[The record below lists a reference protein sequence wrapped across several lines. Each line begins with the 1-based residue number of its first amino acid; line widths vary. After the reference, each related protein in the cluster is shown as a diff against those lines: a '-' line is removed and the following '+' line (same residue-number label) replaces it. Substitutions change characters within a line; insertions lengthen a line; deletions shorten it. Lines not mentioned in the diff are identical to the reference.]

1 MSNLTG
7 TDKSVILL
15 MTIGEDRA
23 AEVFKHLS
31 QREVQ
36 TLSAAMANVT
46 QISNKQLTD
55 VLAEFEQEAEQFAAL
70 NINANDY
77 LRSVLVK
84 ALGEERAASLLEDI
98 LETRDTASGIETLN
112 FMEPQSAADLI
123 RDEHPQIIAT
133 ILVHLKRAQAADI
146 LALFDERL
154 RHDVMLRIATFG
166 GVQPAALA
174 ELTEVLNGLLD
185 GQNLKRSKMGGV
197 RTAAE
202 IINLMKTQQEEAVIT
217 AVREFDGELA
227 QKIIDEMFLFEN
239 LVDVDDRSIQRLLQ
253 EVDSESL
260 LIALKGAEQPLR
272 EKFLRNMSQRAADI
286 LRDDLAN
293 RGPVRLSQVENEQKA
308 ILLIVRR
315 LAETGEI
322 VAQNIGGTLR
332 HIAQEF
338 LAQWLL
344 GPFQRDQQRF
354 GIHFLQ
360 QTLNA
365 AIVDIHQ
372 IFEQEHL
379 VDNFLRQ
386 LAVEFAHGGN
396 NGFFLLSF
404 HQVDNFGCCS
414 HAAHFAA
421 LEILTVE
428 QAIQYFGQF
437 RQRGW
442 LHAAKGGDTQH
453 HVVAQTF
460 IEQRQNIGGLRAL
473 QMHQNGGDNLR
484 MLIANQ
490 IGGALR
496 LHKVERFNTAG
507 GIASFENIFQQAGG
521 TFFTQSFDQ
530 YRTQIIVGVDIQCGK
545 LFSFLLKFR
554 QHIG

>member
-55 VLAEFEQEAEQFAAL
+55 VLAEFEQEAEHFAAL

-197 RTAAE
+197 RNYQPDENSAGRSRYYRRARIRRRAGAE
-202 IINLMKTQQEEAVIT
+202 NHRRDVP
-217 AVREFDGELA
+217 VRESGGCR
-227 QKIIDEMFLFEN
+227 
-239 LVDVDDRSIQRLLQ
+239 RSQH
-253 EVDSESL
+253 SAS
-260 LIALKGAEQPLR
+260 
-272 EKFLRNMSQRAADI
+272 
-286 LRDDLAN
+286 
-293 RGPVRLSQVENEQKA
+293 
-308 ILLIVRR
+308 
-315 LAETGEI
+315 
-322 VAQNIGGTLR
+322 VAGS
-332 HIAQEF
+332 
-338 LAQWLL
+338 
-344 GPFQRDQQRF
+344 RF
-354 GIHFLQ
+354 
-360 QTLNA
+360 
-365 AIVDIHQ
+365 
-372 IFEQEHL
+372 
-379 VDNFLRQ
+379 
-386 LAVEFAHGGN
+386 
-396 NGFFLLSF
+396 
-404 HQVDNFGCCS
+404 
-414 HAAHFAA
+414 
-421 LEILTVE
+421 
-428 QAIQYFGQF
+428 
-437 RQRGW
+437 
-442 LHAAKGGDTQH
+442 
-453 HVVAQTF
+453 
-460 IEQRQNIGGLRAL
+460 
-473 QMHQNGGDNLR
+473 
-484 MLIANQ
+484 
-490 IGGALR
+490 
-496 LHKVERFNTAG
+496 
-507 GIASFENIFQQAGG
+507 
-521 TFFTQSFDQ
+521 
-530 YRTQIIVGVDIQCGK
+530 
-545 LFSFLLKFR
+545 
-554 QHIG
+554 

>member
-1 MSNLTG
+1 MSNLSG

-31 QREVQ
+31 TREVQ
-36 TLSAAMANVT
+36 ALSTAMANVR

-55 VLAEFEQEAEQFAAL
+55 VLSEFEQEAEQFAAL
-70 NINANDY
+70 NINANEY

-84 ALGEERAASLLEDI
+84 ALGEERASSLLEDI
-98 LETRDTASGIETLN
+98 LETRDTTSGIETLN

-133 ILVHLKRAQAADI
+133 ILVHLKRSH
-146 LALFDERL
+146 ERL

-260 LIALKGAEQPLR
+260 LIALKGAEPPLR

-315 LAETGEI
+315 LAETGEM
-322 VAQNIGGTLR
+322 VIGSG
-332 HIAQEF
+332 E
-338 LAQWLL
+338 
-344 GPFQRDQQRF
+344 
-354 GIHFLQ
+354 
-360 QTLNA
+360 
-365 AIVDIHQ
+365 
-372 IFEQEHL
+372 
-379 VDNFLRQ
+379 
-386 LAVEFAHGGN
+386 
-396 NGFFLLSF
+396 
-404 HQVDNFGCCS
+404 
-414 HAAHFAA
+414 
-421 LEILTVE
+421 
-428 QAIQYFGQF
+428 
-437 RQRGW
+437 
-442 LHAAKGGDTQH
+442 DTY
-453 HVVAQTF
+453 V
-460 IEQRQNIGGLRAL
+460 
-473 QMHQNGGDNLR
+473 
-484 MLIANQ
+484 
-490 IGGALR
+490 
-496 LHKVERFNTAG
+496 
-507 GIASFENIFQQAGG
+507 
-521 TFFTQSFDQ
+521 
-530 YRTQIIVGVDIQCGK
+530 
-545 LFSFLLKFR
+545 
-554 QHIG
+554 

>member
-123 RDEHPQIIAT
+123 RDEHPQIIA

-315 LAETGEI
+315 LAETGEM
-322 VAQNIGGTLR
+322 VIGSG
-332 HIAQEF
+332 E
-338 LAQWLL
+338 
-344 GPFQRDQQRF
+344 
-354 GIHFLQ
+354 
-360 QTLNA
+360 
-365 AIVDIHQ
+365 
-372 IFEQEHL
+372 
-379 VDNFLRQ
+379 
-386 LAVEFAHGGN
+386 
-396 NGFFLLSF
+396 
-404 HQVDNFGCCS
+404 
-414 HAAHFAA
+414 
-421 LEILTVE
+421 
-428 QAIQYFGQF
+428 
-437 RQRGW
+437 
-442 LHAAKGGDTQH
+442 DTY
-453 HVVAQTF
+453 V
-460 IEQRQNIGGLRAL
+460 
-473 QMHQNGGDNLR
+473 
-484 MLIANQ
+484 
-490 IGGALR
+490 
-496 LHKVERFNTAG
+496 
-507 GIASFENIFQQAGG
+507 
-521 TFFTQSFDQ
+521 
-530 YRTQIIVGVDIQCGK
+530 
-545 LFSFLLKFR
+545 
-554 QHIG
+554 

>member
-227 QKIIDEMFLFEN
+227 QKIIIDEMFLFEN

-315 LAETGEI
+315 LAETGEM
-322 VAQNIGGTLR
+322 VIGSG
-332 HIAQEF
+332 E
-338 LAQWLL
+338 
-344 GPFQRDQQRF
+344 
-354 GIHFLQ
+354 
-360 QTLNA
+360 
-365 AIVDIHQ
+365 
-372 IFEQEHL
+372 
-379 VDNFLRQ
+379 
-386 LAVEFAHGGN
+386 
-396 NGFFLLSF
+396 
-404 HQVDNFGCCS
+404 
-414 HAAHFAA
+414 
-421 LEILTVE
+421 
-428 QAIQYFGQF
+428 
-437 RQRGW
+437 
-442 LHAAKGGDTQH
+442 DTY
-453 HVVAQTF
+453 V
-460 IEQRQNIGGLRAL
+460 
-473 QMHQNGGDNLR
+473 
-484 MLIANQ
+484 
-490 IGGALR
+490 
-496 LHKVERFNTAG
+496 
-507 GIASFENIFQQAGG
+507 
-521 TFFTQSFDQ
+521 
-530 YRTQIIVGVDIQCGK
+530 
-545 LFSFLLKFR
+545 
-554 QHIG
+554 

>member
-1 MSNLTG
+1 
-7 TDKSVILL
+7 

-133 ILVHLKRAQAADI
+133 SLVNLKRAQAADI

-227 QKIIDEMFLFEN
+227 ALAAARVPRGTLTVNYTPSKHNDDPKYYSHFTVAKLKGGRYSTIELSNPDADMGAAGSLSAIFARPVELEEGDYMLVSGTRMANGTVLSEVKFFTVEAGKQTTLDMTMREDDDAVQVIGTMNPEAKFVPQGASEPQSILATTGRGYFVLALLEAKKEPTNHALRDIAALKSELEQWNRGLVFLFG
-239 LVDVDDRSIQRLLQ
+239 
-253 EVDSESL
+253 SE
-260 LIALKGAEQPLR
+260 E
-272 EKFLRNMSQRAADI
+272 
-286 LRDDLAN
+286 
-293 RGPVRLSQVENEQKA
+293 
-308 ILLIVRR
+308 
-315 LAETGEI
+315 
-322 VAQNIGGTLR
+322 
-332 HIAQEF
+332 
-338 LAQWLL
+338 
-344 GPFQRDQQRF
+344 
-354 GIHFLQ
+354 
-360 QTLNA
+360 
-365 AIVDIHQ
+365 
-372 IFEQEHL
+372 
-379 VDNFLRQ
+379 Q
-386 LAVEFAHGGN
+386 LAAFNASEFGELPKTITYGVDKSGEVSAMLGQSLELN
-396 NGFFLLSF
+396 NMNDLPVF
-404 HQVDNFGCCS
+404 
-414 HAAHFAA
+414 
-421 LEILTVE
+421 
-428 QAIQYFGQF
+428 
-437 RQRGW
+437 
-442 LHAAKGGDTQH
+442 
-453 HVVAQTF
+453 VVADTF
-460 IEQRQNIGGLRAL
+460 GRVVFVSQGYRIGMGEQ
-473 QMHQNGGDNLR
+473 M
-484 MLIANQ
+484 M
-490 IGGALR
+490 
-496 LHKVERFNTAG
+496 KVIR
-507 GIASFENIFQQAGG
+507 S
-521 TFFTQSFDQ
+521 
-530 YRTQIIVGVDIQCGK
+530 
-545 LFSFLLKFR
+545 L
-554 QHIG
+554 